1 MNNWQEDRPGGGSNG
16 RGGAG
21 RGDAG
26 QGYGGGSAEPPL
38 PPGLNPRGPGVPL
51 SRPAQGAGRP
61 PQAGGAGGGLD
72 RTLVDPMAGQAQGG
86 QAQGG
91 QAQGG
96 QQGRPAGYGQPVV
109 PGQAP
114 YGRPGQGQPP
124 QGPAAPGGPNG
135 PAAPGA
141 AARSRWP
148 RRRIVKVSLLA
159 LVGALIATGVGT
171 YFWADS
177 KLNHENVL
185 ADYPGRPAA
194 GKGTNWLIVGS
205 DSRQGLTDAQEDSL
219 HTGSAEGKRSD
230 SMMILHVG
238 DHGNTLMSIP
248 RDSWV
253 QIPQHTD
260 TSGSGKTVPAATRK
274 INAAFN
280 TGGGRL
286 LVQTVETNT
295 GLHIDHYAEI
305 GFAGFV
311 GIVDSVGGVDMCID
325 KDVSD
330 KDSGLNLKAG
340 CQTLTGAQS
349 LAFVRQ
355 RHQMADQDLGRM
367 RNQQKFLSAL
377 AKQAA
382 SPAALLDPFTFY
394 PMVSSGLGTLI
405 VDDDAGLT
413 DLGSLFLSMKGVTS
427 GDGKSI
433 TVPIGNPDFHTP
445 TGESAVKWDPT
456 KSKAVFDALKNDTAV
471 PDTK

>member
-1 MNNWQEDRPGGGSNG
+1 MNTWQEDRPGGGGSYG
-16 RGGAG
+16 RSDAAHGHGGAP
-21 RGDAG
+21 
-26 QGYGGGSAEPPL
+26 AEPPL
-38 PPGLNPRGPGVPL
+38 PPELNPRGASAPL
-51 SRPAQGAGRP
+51 AQQP
-61 PQAGGAGGGLD
+61 PQPPRQRRGSGED
-72 RTLVDPMAGQAQGG
+72 RTLVDPLGPDGRPAGQAQPQPGHG
-86 QAQGG
+86 Q
-91 QAQGG
+91 
-96 QQGRPAGYGQPVV
+96 PPYGQPQQY
-109 PGQAP
+109 GQPAAQP
-114 YGRPGQGQPP
+114 GRPQPAGPGGQPP
-124 QGPAAPGGPNG
+124 YGPATPGGPG
-135 PAAPGA
+135 APGA
-141 AARSRWP
+141 PAGAARSRWP
-148 RRRIVKVSLLA
+148 RRRKIKVAALA
-159 LVGALIATGVGT
+159 VVGALLVTGVST

-185 ADYPGRPAA
+185 ADYPNRPAE

-219 HTGSAEGKRSD
+219 HTGSAQGKRSD
-230 SMMILHVG
+230 SMMILHIG
-238 DHGNTLMSIP
+238 DNGNTLMSIP

-253 QIPQHTD
+253 TIPAHPD
-260 TSGSGKTVPAATRK
+260 TSGSGKTIPAATRK

-280 TGGGRL
+280 TGGGKL
-286 LVQTVETNT
+286 LVQTVEANT

-311 GIVDSVGGVDMCID
+311 GIVDSAGGVDMCID
-325 KDVSD
+325 KAVSD

-355 RHQMADQDLGRM
+355 RHQEADQDLGRM

-382 SPAALLDPFTFY
+382 SPATLLNPFVFY

-413 DLGSLFLSMKGVTS
+413 DLGSLFLAMKEVS
-427 GDGKSI
+427 GGQGKSI
-433 TVPIGNPDFHTP
+433 TVPIGNPDFRTP

-456 KSKAVFDALKNDTAV
+456 KSKAVFDALKNDAPV

>member
-1 MNNWQEDRPGGGSNG
+1 PGG
-16 RGGAG
+16 
-21 RGDAG
+21 
-26 QGYGGGSAEPPL
+26 
-38 PPGLNPRGPGVPL
+38 PGGPG
-51 SRPAQGAGRP
+51 
-61 PQAGGAGGGLD
+61 
-72 RTLVDPMAGQAQGG
+72 
-86 QAQGG
+86 
-91 QAQGG
+91 
-96 QQGRPAGYGQPVV
+96 
-109 PGQAP
+109 
-114 YGRPGQGQPP
+114 
-124 QGPAAPGGPNG
+124 APGGPG
-135 PAAPGA
+135 GPGTPGAPAAG
-141 AARSRWP
+141 RSRWP
-148 RRRIVKVSLLA
+148 RRRKIKVAALAVVTTLL
-159 LVGALIATGVGT
+159 VTGIGT

-177 KLNHENVL
+177 QLNHENVL
-185 ADYPGRPAA
+185 AGYAGRPAE

-205 DSRQGLTDAQEDSL
+205 DSRAGLSDAEEDSL

-230 SMMILHVG
+230 SMMILHIG

-253 QIPQHTD
+253 QIPAHPD
-260 TSGSGKTVPAATRK
+260 TSGNGKTVPAATSK
-274 INAAFN
+274 INAAFAR
-280 TGGGRL
+280 GGGRL
-286 LVQTVETNT
+286 LVQTVESNT
-295 GLHIDHYAEI
+295 GIHIDHYAEI

-325 KDVSD
+325 QAVSD

-367 RNQQKFLSAL
+367 RNQQKFLGAL

-382 SPAALLDPFTFY
+382 SPATLLNPFTFY

-413 DLGSLFLSMKGVTS
+413 DLGSLFLAMKGVSS

-445 TGESAVKWDPT
+445 TGESAVKWDPA
-456 KSKAVFDALKNDTAV
+456 KSKLVFDAMKNDTAM
-471 PDTK
+471 PDVK